1 MVFMPDASWP
11 IVYQY
16 DEPQQVSVKAP
27 SPEEMSA
34 AGKKTAEILNAS
46 ITSTTGTIE
55 YKAKDMMEKAK
66 GLQQISESTN
76 RQLLWIA
83 SISLLVGGIGVMN
96 IMPVSYTHLDVYKRQ
111 VWLCLWQKWIPSGK
125 SLHFQR

>member
-1 MVFMPDASWP
+1 M
-11 IVYQY
+11 
-16 DEPQQVSVKAP
+16 KAP

-34 AGKKTAEILNAS
+34 AGKKSAEILNAS

-55 YKAKDMMEKAK
+55 YKAKGYDGKGK

-83 SISLLVGGIGVMN
+83 SISLLVGGIG
-96 IMPVSYTHLDVYKRQ
+96 L
-111 VWLCLWQKWIPSGK
+111 
-125 SLHFQR
+125 